1 MELVVISMAA
11 SFLGHCK
18 DFKQSNYLSAK
29 IYAWSI
35 LTILNELIGHPYV
48 TQFYR
53 LLSYMLCVFA
63 LETGKLMDL
72 NFRQNCMKP
81 F

>member
-1 MELVVISMAA
+1 MTA

-18 DFKQSNYLSAK
+18 DFKQSNYLAAK
-29 IYAWSI
+29 IYGFWSI
-35 LTILNELIGHPYV
+35 LKICNELIGQIDHPCV

-63 LETGKLMDL
+63 LEMGKLMDI